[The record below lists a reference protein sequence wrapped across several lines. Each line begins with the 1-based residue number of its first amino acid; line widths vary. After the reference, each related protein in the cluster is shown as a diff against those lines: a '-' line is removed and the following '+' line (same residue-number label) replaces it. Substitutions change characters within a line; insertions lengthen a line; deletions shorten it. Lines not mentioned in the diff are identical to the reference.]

1 MTQNHSVIENARGLI
16 REMPS
21 PETRIRVI
29 EALQQVL
36 KFERL
41 QAIKELPGTDSDLLL
56 FVDGSVIDQEPQLVD

>member
-41 QAIKELPGTDSDLLL
+41 RAIKELPCTDSDFLL